1 MSNLPTGWKKVNLGD
16 LVTVAGGGTPSR
28 NDMESWGGNIPWA
41 TPTEITKLKTNF
53 ITRTKEYITDHGLRS
68 SSAKLHPAGT
78 LLMTSR
84 ASIGYC
90 AINTVPMCTN
100 QGFQSL
106 LPKEG
111 KVDNLFLLNLITL
124 NRSELE
130 LLSSGSTFQEISP
143 SNVRKLPLMVPTL
156 KEQKKIAEILTS
168 VDKVIELTE
177 IEIEK
182 LKNLKKGMMQ
192 DLLTKGIGHT
202 KFKNTPL
209 GSIPESWDCLKLS
222 EISKLTVGVVCNA
235 TDHYVKEGGVPFVR
249 SQNVRPDKINLDK
262 LLFISE
268 EFNQSQKKSILEE
281 GDVMVVRTG
290 YPGTAAVVTPELV
303 GGNCFSLV
311 LIKPKREVVLSQY
324 LSIIINS
331 DLVKNQI
338 ENMQFGSAQANFNVG
353 EASNLNIP
361 LPTFNEQELLVSCL
375 KSASTN
381 INNKMQ
387 KLEKLKDM
395 KKGLMQDLLTGKVR
409 VKV

>member
-1 MSNLPTGWKKVNLGD
+1 MSNIPTGWKKVSLGD

-28 NDMESWGGNIPWA
+28 NDTESWGGNIPWA

-68 SSAKLHPAGT
+68 SSAKLHPVGT

-111 KVDNLFLLNLITL
+111 KVDTLFLLNLITL

-143 SNVRKLPLMVPTL
+143 SNVRKLHLIVPTL
-156 KEQKKIAEILTS
+156 GEQKKIAEILTS

-202 KFKNTPL
+202 KFKDSPI
-209 GSIPESWDCLKLS
+209 GKIPESW
-222 EISKLTVGVVCNA
+222 ENLTIKDVTNLITKGATPTTYGHYFVSYGIKFYRGVNA
-235 TDHYVKEGGVPFVR
+235 THDGRASLNDLKY
-249 SQNVRPDKINLDK
+249 
-262 LLFISE
+262 ISE
-268 EFNQSQKKSILEE
+268 EANDMLRRSSLAENDFVISIVGAP
-281 GDVMVVRTG
+281 GDTSFFVTKEML
-290 YPGTAAVVTPELV
+290 PG
-303 GGNCFSLV
+303 
-311 LIKPKREVVLSQY
+311 
-324 LSIIINS
+324 
-331 DLVKNQI
+331 
-338 ENMQFGSAQANFNVG
+338 
-353 EASNLNIP
+353 
-361 LPTFNEQELLVSCL
+361 
-375 KSASTN
+375 N
-381 INNKMQ
+381 INQNVAIVRC
-387 KLEKLKDM
+387 DS
-395 KKGLMQDLLTGKVR
+395 KKVDPAFIKN
-409 VKV
+409 